1 MRKVPVSVCIIAKN
15 EEKHIAECL
24 RRIKPYGFEVIV
36 TDTGSTDRTREIAA
50 QYADKVADFPWC
62 DDFSAARNFCAR
74 HAANRHI
81 LALDCDEYLESCDT
95 DGLAGQI
102 RAHPS
107 MVGAL
112 HIKSIVSGADGQASY
127 VKDNV
132 PRFYDRQ
139 YFTYSGTI
147 HEQITHRKG
156 RQPVS
161 GMNFLLPM
169 EVVHHGNAP
178 IIVLTAYN
186 WEDIED
192 EAKEAGITAFCSK
205 PLFLS
210 ELRECLHSLT
220 STEEEPDSNKDK
232 KTVTF
237 HAERILLVE
246 DNELNQE
253 IAAEIL
259 QEAGFTVE
267 IAGNGQIAVDM
278 LEKSKPGYYQLILMD
293 VQMPVMNGYEATRT
307 IRRLKDTQLA
317 AIPILAMTANAFEE
331 DKQEAL
337 KSGMNGHIAKPIN
350 IDNLMNT
357 LKHVLH

>member
-24 RRIKPYGFEVIV
+24 RRIKSYGFEVVV

-102 RAHPS
+102 RAHPR

-169 EVVHHGNAP
+169 EVVHHGYALP
-178 IIVLTAYN
+178 
-186 WEDIED
+186 ED
-192 EAKEAGITAFCSK
+192 EMRKKQERNLRILYRELETGGMTPYLCFQIGQ
-205 PLFLS
+205 S
-210 ELRECLHSLT
+210 ELVLGNCGRAVEYYEEGLRLTTDFRPLYVHGMVEGLAKAYVMTGRE
-220 STEEEPDSNKDK
+220 
-232 KTVTF
+232 
-237 HAERILLVE
+237 
-246 DNELNQE
+246 
-253 IAAEIL
+253 
-259 QEAGFTVE
+259 
-267 IAGNGQIAVDM
+267 
-278 LEKSKPGYYQLILMD
+278 
-293 VQMPVMNGYEATRT
+293 
-307 IRRLKDTQLA
+307 
-317 AIPILAMTANAFEE
+317 
-331 DKQEAL
+331 QEAL
-337 KSGMNGHIAKPIN
+337 ALMERHEPLCESARFVFYHANVLMDNHEPLRALVKYVKTTMMSDTGVLGNELLYCYRHIIELYHMFGEDDLADVFHARYEECRKMLLN
-350 IDNLMNT
+350 
-357 LKHVLH
+357 